1 MFLIRLVGSRQTLGQ
16 MWEAERGRHT
26 EYRTNA
32 NWTIAK
38 AFFLELWP
46 SLAHT
51 ATGCPY
57 VRLSSYLFLL
67 SFAPFPF
74 GQNSINTRKN
84 GTWKARIS
92 IVAFIRKHR
101 RNYNVSAF
109 HLSELSTG
117 QNLGA
122 KNVACQHVSTVETRV
137 IQERAS
143 VPVHADGPEI
153 FVRTAV
159 ITSWQTLCFQA
170 RPWKNSPA

>member
-1 MFLIRLVGSRQTLGQ
+1 
-16 MWEAERGRHT
+16 
-26 EYRTNA
+26 
-32 NWTIAK
+32 
-38 AFFLELWP
+38 
-46 SLAHT
+46 
-51 ATGCPY
+51 
-57 VRLSSYLFLL
+57 
-67 SFAPFPF
+67 
-74 GQNSINTRKN
+74 
-84 GTWKARIS
+84 
-92 IVAFIRKHR
+92 
-101 RNYNVSAF
+101 VSAF

-117 QNLGA
+117 QNLGT